1 MSHRPARLL
10 SCHNGPPD
18 SAHSSEGAISGCK
31 ALRGQSSQLTDWSM
45 QMSDSKHARWSRA
58 TGALL
63 AAGLLALS
71 GVALATDQAQQRRDG
86 RDAKQD
92 SKEKARQNKV
102 DCKAA
107 DQKNNAECRQDK
119 RDTKQGG
126 RQEKRD
132 IKH

>member
-1 MSHRPARLL
+1 M
-10 SCHNGPPD
+10 
-18 SAHSSEGAISGCK
+18 I
-31 ALRGQSSQLTDWSM
+31 
-45 QMSDSKHARWSRA
+45 DSKHARWSRA
-58 TGALL
+58 GGALL
-63 AAGLLALS
+63 ATGLLALS
-71 GVALATDQAQQRRDG
+71 GVALATDQADQRREG

-92 SKEKARQNKV
+92 SKQQARQNKV

-119 RDTKQGG
+119 RDTKQDG

>member
-1 MSHRPARLL
+1 MIDWKR
-10 SCHNGPPD
+10 
-18 SAHSSEGAISGCK
+18 SS
-31 ALRGQSSQLTDWSM
+31 
-45 QMSDSKHARWSRA
+45 WSRA
-58 TGALL
+58 AGALIG
-63 AAGLLALS
+63 AGMLTLS
-71 GVALATDQAQQRRDG
+71 GFALATDQAEQRRDG

-92 SKEKARQNKV
+92 SKDQARKNKV

-119 RDTKQGG
+119 RDTKQDG